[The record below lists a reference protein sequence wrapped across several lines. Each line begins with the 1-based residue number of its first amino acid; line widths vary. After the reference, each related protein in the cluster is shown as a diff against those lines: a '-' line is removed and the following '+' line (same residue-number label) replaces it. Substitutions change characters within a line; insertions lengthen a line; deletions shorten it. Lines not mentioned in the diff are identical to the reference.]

1 VTGDAIRRIPLIVK
15 LVDWPPQDRSLWLAG
30 LQPSDGLDDAQHAET
45 LSPLSIVAARRGY
58 GRYLAYLIDAGICHS
73 HETGAARITP
83 SRMAGYVKALQANR
97 NVNTS
102 VKMRVFEL
110 RMATRIMD
118 PDADLNWLTRPDG
131 RSLDTIFPSEP
142 KAITPPH
149 PRDILASGLA
159 LIDEATEQIDSIG
172 ITCHAAERL
181 RDGLLIGVLATLA
194 LRVRTLSEMRL
205 GRQLRRIGEVWW
217 LCFEPDDLKNG
228 RRLEFELPSQL
239 ASAIDVYLD
248 TARPFFLRGG
258 SCNAVWLTRSASAY
272 SIAGIATMIG
282 RRYARGETC
291 ISGPHLSRHALA
303 TGIAAAEP
311 HNPGLAAS
319 VLGVSDFVVQKHYD
333 RARQVDA
340 ARHLTA
346 DLQAEREQTRQVA
359 ERAFG
364 VRLGQTR

>member
-159 LIDEATEQIDSIG
+159 LIDEATERSCPTTWCRSCCISIG
-172 ITCHAAERL
+172 LSFLFRL
-181 RDGLLIGVLATLA
+181 
-194 LRVRTLSEMRL
+194 
-205 GRQLRRIGEVWW
+205 
-217 LCFEPDDLKNG
+217 
-228 RRLEFELPSQL
+228 
-239 ASAIDVYLD
+239 
-248 TARPFFLRGG
+248 PFR
-258 SCNAVWLTRSASAY
+258 AV
-272 SIAGIATMIG
+272 
-282 RRYARGETC
+282 
-291 ISGPHLSRHALA
+291 
-303 TGIAAAEP
+303 
-311 HNPGLAAS
+311 
-319 VLGVSDFVVQKHYD
+319 
-333 RARQVDA
+333 
-340 ARHLTA
+340 
-346 DLQAEREQTRQVA
+346 
-359 ERAFG
+359 
-364 VRLGQTR
+364 